1 MLKKDKGRKAPASSE
16 EWAGDRE
23 RVLRYLPDYLAD
35 RKGAFGLYA
44 VTCATFITVCCLF
57 RMEELFRLLYA
68 FLLVTFFWVCAGF
81 WDAYRY
87 VIKRRKLALA
97 LHNLEQAAQLFA
109 QDAFQAEPRGDEG
122 KIPQAAQPVMEK
134 AYEELICALCREQS
148 RFLSEEERLKTER
161 NDYYLLW
168 AHQIKTP
175 IAAMKL
181 LLNGRDDGMPLTKEL
196 FKIEQYVEMVLHY
209 LRLESMSSDLLL
221 KEYDL
226 YDMVRQTVKKFS
238 VLFIDSRLSLKL
250 EEFHVTVLTDEK
262 WLCFVLEQ
270 VLSNSIK
277 YTRTGGI
284 SVYMEPGR
292 ERTLV
297 IADTGIGIR
306 SEDLPRIFE
315 RGFTGYNGRMD
326 RKSTG
331 IGLYLCKQVMDRLAH
346 GFRVESAAGKGSRVY
361 LELER

>member
-1 MLKKDKGRKAPASSE
+1 MPGLNQSEKKTDCSGKLSGRGE
-16 EWAGDRE
+16 RFLGYWAEYLWDR
-23 RVLRYLPDYLAD
+23 R
-35 RKGAFGLYA
+35 GALGLYT
-44 VTCATFITVCCLF
+44 VTCATFIGVCCLYQ
-57 RMEELFRLLYA
+57 MEQLFRLFYGVILA
-68 FLLVTFFWVCAGF
+68 TFFWICAGV
-81 WDAYRY
+81 WDGRRY

-97 LHNLEQAAQLFA
+97 LDNLEQAAQLFA
-109 QDAFQAEPRGDEG
+109 QEAFRVEQGREIGGLFQAVP
-122 KIPQAAQPVMEK
+122 PSMEN
-134 AYEELICALCREQS
+134 AYEALIGSLCREQS
-148 RFLSEEERLKTER
+148 RLLSEEERARTER

-181 LLNGRDDGMPLTKEL
+181 LLDGRTDGLLLTKEL

-209 LRLESMSSDLLL
+209 LRLESISSDLLL
-221 KEYDL
+221 KSYDL
-226 YDMVRQTVKKFS
+226 CTMVRQTVKKFS
-238 VLFIDSRLSLKL
+238 VLFIDSRLRLNL
-250 EEFHVTVLTDEK
+250 EEFHVTVITDEK

-270 VLSNSIK
+270 ILSNSIK

-292 ERTLV
+292 EKTLV

-306 SEDLPRIFE
+306 SEDLPRIFD

-326 RKSTG
+326 KKSTG
-331 IGLYLCKQVMDRLAH
+331 LGLYLSKQVMNRLSH
-346 GFRVESAAGKGSRVY
+346 GLRVESAAGKGTKVY